1 MWESESCRKLMLLD
15 GHLRS
20 VRCCAYDSTGT
31 YLPALLLSRWPKHP
45 RCACLAARPSKRPRL
60 AAESVVCAFVA
71 PAGSAIVSGSGDFT
85 CKLWSVANESM
96 SYVFQ
101 LEDQLRITTEALQKT
116 EHQLREATLGRQ
128 RMETLLREE
137 REMLETQLTQV
148 RMHLQRSQVH
158 SCRCPLSKA
167 PCTALLS
174 SSHRFVGLPVR
185 SAAQLARAFLQRTLG
200 SSATGARRAVAC
212 GAADEGGDA
221 RAQAA
226 SCRARGAEAPI

>member
-1 MWESESCRKLMLLD
+1 
-15 GHLRS
+15 
-20 VRCCAYDSTGT
+20 
-31 YLPALLLSRWPKHP
+31 
-45 RCACLAARPSKRPRL
+45 
-60 AAESVVCAFVA
+60 VCAFVA

-185 SAAQLARAFLQRTLG
+185 SAAQLARAFPQRTLG

>member
-1 MWESESCRKLMLLD
+1 MPEAHAPRRAPPV
-15 GHLRS
+15 G
-20 VRCCAYDSTGT
+20 
-31 YLPALLLSRWPKHP
+31 ALLRVRLDRYVPTRPSPQSVAKASAF
-45 RCACLAARPSKRPRL
+45 ACLAARPSKRPRL
-60 AAESVVCAFVA
+60 AVESVVCAFVA